1 MVLMKLLEGGLTMI
15 SRSEFV
21 AWLESIND
29 VYIEDGE
36 WLDEKYNEIF
46 SRAKSIAKSIDKKD
60 DIEKTSSMLAIMKIG
75 CLIMSPDK
83 PVFGIYGFDNQGRP
97 LTIAGNPYTEEMK
110 AKWKERHKDEDI
122 EDPYEH
128 TNSVYIPT
136 KDDNKNNRPSK
147 TQYYL
152 NIAKAVSERST
163 CLRRHYGAVIVKDD
177 RIISTGYNGSAVGCD
192 NCSDVGYCK
201 REALKIPH
209 GERYEMCVAVHAEQ
223 NAIIQAS
230 ADEMLGSTIYV
241 YGYDCIKKEVCSGK
255 ACMMCERVIKN
266 AGMVRC
272 VISDPN
278 KEDGYS
284 SILTGEV

>member
-1 MVLMKLLEGGLTMI
+1 MI

-128 TNSVYIPT
+128 TKSVYIPT

-230 ADEMLGSTIYV
+230 ADEMKDATMYV
-241 YGYDCIKKEVCSGK
+241 YGYDCIKKEVCSGRS
-255 ACMMCERVIKN
+255 CMMCDRVIRN
-266 AGMVRC
+266 AKIEKVI
-272 VISDPN
+272 ISDPDN
-278 KEDGYS
+278 EYGVIVYREGG
-284 SILTGEV
+284 TYV